1 MRSTGQ
7 LLVIVAL
14 VAAVLAIGAYESM
27 RPQEDP
33 QIVSWARQEAAKK
46 PLAGARAQ
54 PESGDSSGM
63 SVIEAVQELSKGYKM
78 LQSLY
83 GKGGTLSQPG
93 LGDLNQWPGVQDP
106 SSGE

>member
-27 RPQEDP
+27 RPVQDP
-33 QIVSWARQEAAKK
+33 QIVRWARQEATKK
-46 PLAGARAQ
+46 PLDGARPQ
-54 PESGDSSGM
+54 SESGDSSGV

-83 GKGGTLSQPG
+83 GKGGTLSNPG
-93 LGDLNQWPGVQDP
+93 LGDLKQWPGIQDP